1 MTVRIPSEFISYSI
15 NDILVI
21 IMLNILNLY
30 YLYNI
35 IKAISELRRN
45 KSGDNN
51 EK

>member
-35 IKAISELRRN
+35 IKAISKLRRN